1 MTVVFVN
8 RYFYPDHS
16 ATSQLVSDLAFHLA
30 ERGHQVRV
38 VTSRQRYDAPDARLP
53 PREQIRGVD
62 VHRVWTFRFGRAS
75 LPGRALDYLSF
86 YLSAGWRLLRL
97 ARSGDLVVAKT
108 DPPLISI
115 VAGWAA
121 RWRGAHLVN
130 WLQDL
135 FPEVAAALGIGLA
148 KGRTGRALVALRNAS
163 LRRAVLN
170 VAIGDGMR
178 VRLLGLGVDRDRLQV
193 IHNWC
198 DDAHIGPL
206 PSASNPL
213 RKRWGLADRFVVG
226 YSGNLGRA
234 HEIDTLLAAA
244 ERLGHDAGI
253 VFLFIGGGA
262 ALERLRFEAEAR
274 GLANLCFQPYQ
285 PYELLPESLSVPDV
299 HLVILRPELEGLIV
313 PSKFYGIAAAGR
325 PTIHVGAM
333 DGEIPRLLRK
343 AEAGLAVARGDG
355 EGLALAILRLRDDA
369 ALRERMGHNARLLCE
384 ARFSR
389 RAALERWEAVLGSA
403 MTS

>member
-1 MTVVFVN
+1 MTVIFVN

-30 ERGHQVRV
+30 ARGHRVRV
-38 VTSRQRYDAPDARLP
+38 VTSRQRYDVPGARLTA
-53 PREQIRGVD
+53 REQIRGVD
-62 VHRVWTFRFGRAS
+62 VQRVWTFRFGRAS

-86 YLSAGWRLLRL
+86 YLSAGWQILHS
-97 ARSGDLVVAKT
+97 ARPGDVVVAKT

-121 RWRGAHLVN
+121 RWRGAKLVN

-148 KGRTGRALVALRNAS
+148 WGLTGRALVALRNGS

-170 VAIGDGMR
+170 VEIGEGMR
-178 VRLLGLGVDRDRLQV
+178 TRLLAEGVDDQRVRV

-198 DDAHIGPL
+198 DDAHIRPL
-206 PSASNPL
+206 PAASNPL
-213 RKRWGLADRFVVG
+213 RRAWGLADRFVVG

-234 HEIDTLLAAA
+234 HEIDTLLTAA
-244 ERLGHDAGI
+244 ERLAQEAEI

-262 ALERLRFEAEAR
+262 ALERLRSEAEAR
-274 GLANLCFQPYQ
+274 GLANLCFKPYQ
-285 PYELLPESLSVPDV
+285 PYERLPESLSVPDV

-333 DGEIPRLLRK
+333 DGEIPRWLLD
-343 AEAGLAVARGDG
+343 AEAGLAVAQGDG

-369 ALRERMGHNARLLCE
+369 ALRERMGRNARLLCE
-384 ARFSR
+384 AQFSR
-389 RAALERWEAVLGSA
+389 PAALELWVAALTAA
-403 MTS
+403 MAS

>member
-1 MTVVFVN
+1 MTVIFVN

-30 ERGHQVRV
+30 ARGHRVRV
-38 VTSRQRYDAPDARLP
+38 VTSRQRYDAPDARLMA
-53 PREQIRGVD
+53 REEVRRVD
-62 VHRVWTFRFGRAS
+62 VQRVWTFRFGRAS

-86 YLSAGWRLLRL
+86 YLSAGWQLVRV
-97 ARSGDLVVAKT
+97 ARPGDVVVAKT

-121 RWRGAHLVN
+121 RWRGAKLVN

-148 KGRTGRALVALRNAS
+148 RGLTGRALVALRNAF

-170 VAIGDGMR
+170 VAIGEGMR
-178 VRLLGLGVDRDRLQV
+178 TRLLAEGVDDQRVRV

-198 DDAHIGPL
+198 DDAHIRPL
-206 PSASNPL
+206 PAASNPL
-213 RKRWGLADRFVVG
+213 RRSWGLADRFVVG

-234 HEIDTLLAAA
+234 HEIDTLLTAA
-244 ERLGHDAGI
+244 ERLAQEAGI

-262 ALERLRFEAEAR
+262 ALERLRSEAEAR
-274 GLANLCFQPYQ
+274 GLANLCFKPYQ
-285 PYELLPESLSVPDV
+285 PYERLPESLSVPDV

-333 DGEIPRLLRK
+333 DGEIPRLLLD
-343 AEAGLAVARGDG
+343 AEAGLAVAQGDG

-369 ALRERMGHNARLLCE
+369 ALRERMGRNARLLCE
-384 ARFSR
+384 AQFSR
-389 RAALERWEAVLGSA
+389 PAALERWVAALSAAVKS
-403 MTS
+403 

>member
-1 MTVVFVN
+1 MTVIFVN

-30 ERGHQVRV
+30 VRGYRVRV
-38 VTSRQRYDAPDARLP
+38 VTSRQRYDVPGARLTA
-53 PREQIRGVD
+53 REQIRGVD
-62 VHRVWTFRFGRAS
+62 VQRVWTFRFGRAS

-86 YLSAGWRLLRL
+86 YLSAGWQLVRV
-97 ARSGDLVVAKT
+97 ARPGDVVVAKT

-121 RWRGAHLVN
+121 RWRGAKLVN

-148 KGRTGRALVALRNAS
+148 RGLTGRALVALRNGS

-170 VAIGDGMR
+170 VEIGEGMR
-178 VRLLGLGVDRDRLQV
+178 TRLLAEGVDDQRVRV

-198 DDAHIGPL
+198 DDAHIRPL
-206 PSASNPL
+206 PAASSPL
-213 RKRWGLADRFVVG
+213 RRAWGLADCFVVG

-234 HEIDTLLAAA
+234 HEIDTLLTAA
-244 ERLGHDAGI
+244 ERLAQEAGI

-262 ALERLRFEAEAR
+262 ALERLRSEAEAR
-274 GLANLCFQPYQ
+274 GLANLCFKPYQ
-285 PYELLPESLSVPDV
+285 PYERLPESLSVPDV

-333 DGEIPRLLRK
+333 DGEIPRWLLD
-343 AEAGLAVARGDG
+343 AEAGLAVAQGDG

-369 ALRERMGHNARLLCE
+369 ALRERMGRNARLLCE
-384 ARFSR
+384 AQFSR
-389 RAALERWEAVLGSA
+389 PAALELWVAALTAA
-403 MTS
+403 MAS

>member
-1 MTVVFVN
+1 MTVIFVN

-30 ERGHQVRV
+30 ARGYRVRV
-38 VTSRQRYDAPDARLP
+38 VTSRQRYDAPDARLMA
-53 PREQIRGVD
+53 REEVRRVD
-62 VHRVWTFRFGRAS
+62 VQRVWTFRFGRAS

-86 YLSAGWRLLRL
+86 YLSAGWQILRV
-97 ARSGDLVVAKT
+97 ARPGDVVVAKT

-121 RWRGAHLVN
+121 CWRGAKLVN

-148 KGRTGRALVALRNAS
+148 WGLTGRALVALRNGS

-170 VAIGDGMR
+170 VAIGEGMR
-178 VRLLGLGVDRDRLQV
+178 TRLLAEGVDDQRVRV

-198 DDAHIGPL
+198 DDAHIRPL
-206 PSASNPL
+206 PAASNPL
-213 RKRWGLADRFVVG
+213 RRAWGLADCFVVG

-234 HEIDTLLAAA
+234 HEIDTLLTAA
-244 ERLGHDAGI
+244 ERLAQEAGI

-262 ALERLRFEAEAR
+262 ALERLRSEAEAR
-274 GLANLCFQPYQ
+274 GLANLCFKPYQ
-285 PYELLPESLSVPDV
+285 PYERLPESLSVPDV

-325 PTIHVGAM
+325 PTIHAGAM
-333 DGEIPRLLRK
+333 DGEIPRLLLD
-343 AEAGLAVARGDG
+343 AEAGLAVAQGDG

-369 ALRERMGHNARLLCE
+369 ALRERMGRNARLLCE
-384 ARFSR
+384 AQFSR
-389 RAALERWEAVLGSA
+389 PAALERWVAALSTAVKS
-403 MTS
+403 